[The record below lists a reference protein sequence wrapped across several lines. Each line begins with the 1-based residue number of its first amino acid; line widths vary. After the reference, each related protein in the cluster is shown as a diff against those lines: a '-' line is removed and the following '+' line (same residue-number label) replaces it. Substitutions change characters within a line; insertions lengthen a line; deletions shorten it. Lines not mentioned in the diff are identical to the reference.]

1 MKVNLRRL
9 VLIIAG
15 LVGPAVVGCKDSVGP
30 NTIAFTVQ
38 PSGGLTGEQIMP
50 PVEVSVRD
58 AFGDPLSGTVTI
70 TLDPNPCGWALG
82 GTRTANL
89 NGGTARFDDLSLDKI
104 GRGYTLRAS
113 SGPLNAMS
121 RLFDV
126 VSPITNEPIIHDNL
140 LCTKPNAQTDGESL
154 TWVPE
159 DDAFWIA
166 NDNKV
171 GIYQVD
177 RRTGATLSAI
187 GRNEFIAALP
197 DAAICD
203 DGDGDPNT
211 TCSYTNEFEQVAY
224 DPGAR
229 ILYVVNTVNTT
240 TADRPAIFRLAKG
253 ACAGCFT
260 IQDWQPL
267 PMGPT
272 YGALVLADGSILVAH
287 RNRLYGY
294 DWASNTVAT
303 VDASGD
309 SLPPLYATPTDIAA
323 VGFDGTAMWILTQR
337 RLLHKVQWST
347 KTLLVQ
353 YDLGPFSI
361 STPKGLE
368 TIRDT
373 IYVLEGDVPNPIN
386 VFTIR

>member
-1 MKVNLRRL
+1 MSCR
-9 VLIIAG
+9 
-15 LVGPAVVGCKDSVGP
+15 DSVGP

-38 PSGGLTGEQIMP
+38 PAGGLTGEQIMP

-70 TLDPNPCGWALG
+70 TLDPNPCGWVLG
-82 GTRTANL
+82 GTRTADL

-104 GRGYTLRAS
+104 GFGYTLRAS
-113 SGPLNAMS
+113 SGPLTAMS
-121 RLFDV
+121 RSFDV
-126 VSPITNEPIIHDNL
+126 VSPITNQPLIHDNL
-140 LCTKPNAQTDGESL
+140 LCTKPNQQTDAESL

-177 RRTGATLSAI
+177 RRTGETLSAI

-224 DPGAR
+224 DPVAR

-253 ACAGCFT
+253 TCAGCFT

-272 YGALVLADGSILVAH
+272 YSALATADGSLLIAH
-287 RNRLYGY
+287 RNGLYGY

-309 SLPPLYATPTDIAA
+309 SLPPLYATATDIAA

-337 RLLHKVQWST
+337 RLLHQVRWST
-347 KTLLVQ
+347 KTPLAQ
-353 YDLGPFSI
+353 YDLGSFSI

-368 TIRDT
+368 AIRDT